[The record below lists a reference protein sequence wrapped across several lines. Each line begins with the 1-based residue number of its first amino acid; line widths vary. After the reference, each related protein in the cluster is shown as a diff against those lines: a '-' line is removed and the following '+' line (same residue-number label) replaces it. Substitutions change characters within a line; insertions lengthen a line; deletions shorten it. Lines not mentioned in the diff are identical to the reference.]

1 LLGSVGYD
9 LIAHQFNQE
18 RVGVGYVDDCLMLAV
33 NYITG
38 YVYNGT
44 LTPIANTTVGLQLSL
59 RTLGPDVLTSTGL
72 Y

>member
-1 LLGSVGYD
+1 
-9 LIAHQFNQE
+9 
-18 RVGVGYVDDCLMLAV
+18 MLAV

-44 LTPIANTTVGLQLSL
+44 LAPIANTTVGLQLSL